1 MRYEK
6 IPAIFL
12 SLIFLPFLSCNPG
25 RQQEENTPR
34 KQYVNKETLMHT
46 NRYLVEKDDERI
58 QRFIER
64 RGWKMTR
71 SNTGLWYQIYA
82 HGSGPKVTP
91 GKKVTINYTVRLLDG
106 TLCYSSE
113 DKGPKTFI
121 AGHGSVE
128 RGLEEGILMMRQG
141 DKARLILPPFL
152 AYGVPGDRKMIPP
165 RSVIVYDIEVLKVE

>member
-1 MRYEK
+1 MRSEK

-12 SLIFLPFLSCNPG
+12 SLIFLAFLSCNPG
-25 RQQEENTPR
+25 RQQKENSPR
-34 KQYVNKETLMHT
+34 KEHVNEETLMRT

-71 SNTGLWYQIYA
+71 NNTGLWYQIYA
-82 HGSGPKVTP
+82 HGSGPKVTR
-91 GKKVTINYTVRLLDG
+91 GKKVTIKYTVHLLDG

-113 DKGPKTFI
+113 ESGPKTFI

-128 RGLEEGILMMRQG
+128 RGLEEGILLMRQG